1 MICTQCEGN
10 GYVRLCFEAE
20 ETIEQCW
27 VCSSSGE
34 VSDTKF
40 FSQSW
45 KEDNGHRAYYHGP
58 LLDPTMFKE
67 YRIQKL

>member
-45 KEDNGHRAYYHGP
+45 KEDNGHRA
-58 LLDPTMFKE
+58 
-67 YRIQKL
+67 RI